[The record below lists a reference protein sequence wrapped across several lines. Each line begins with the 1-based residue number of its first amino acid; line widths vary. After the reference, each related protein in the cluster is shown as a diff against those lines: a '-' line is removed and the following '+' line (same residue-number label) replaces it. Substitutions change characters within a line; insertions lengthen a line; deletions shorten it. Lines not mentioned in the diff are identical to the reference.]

1 MAGLA
6 AASPLRVHVALPE
19 VQVEAP
25 IYHSGWHPLG
35 IPTAEEKVRV
45 MLAAKQ
51 QNQDALTEFVAQ
63 VSNPAH
69 AKYGQYMTMAEVNQ
83 FTKPSDGDMANVVDF
98 LSASCDAVVDTA
110 QGTVSCEL
118 TVAAAEA
125 LFNTEFRRFSHI
137 STGRSVVR
145 ALDYTLPGHVGA
157 SLDAVF
163 GLHGIPLPPK
173 TAVKSEA
180 AGMPPAVTPDV
191 LYEAYK
197 IKGVTPAGTTANK
210 MAVAEFQGQFMN
222 RSDLKAFFKQF
233 LPDRPATDAEVYK
246 FHGESTNGDGIEA
259 QLDIQFMMGTAPGIK
274 AEFYEQANMDFCA
287 DLKNWT
293 TLLLSDE
300 ETPKVH
306 SVSYGWQGNLTQ
318 IGCKGDEVT
327 AIDADY
333 KKLAAAGVSIIF
345 ASGDSGSGY
354 APPQPNVQ
362 CSHTDP
368 GTKATTYTGEILR
381 NLSIEVPKTNPI
393 QGAWIC
399 CQIAGEV
406 GASEGYAGWNFIMKP
421 CTGSACQGECQVMKT
436 ITGTNHKMG
445 DFCGKAAKMPH
456 PAKVM
461 LWPSWPAS
469 SPYVTAV
476 GATRF
481 INDVVGGPE
490 AAVSD
495 EDHFGSGGGFSPWA
509 FCPAP
514 EYTKKATAHYLTTVA
529 PSTLPDPSK
538 VDIPKDGRATPDVSA
553 LGTGYAVVNNG
564 KALPGGV
571 GGTSA
576 SAPVFAAVI
585 ALLNEARVQ
594 AGKPVMGLVNP
605 FVYANENVFTDVTVG
620 SDKVGRGGGTLE
632 YGYNCSAGWDPVTGM
647 GTPKF
652 PELLK
657 AAMDV
662 VA

>member
-1 MAGLA
+1 MARTSITLAMAGLA

-222 RSDLKAFFKQF
+222 RSDLKAFF
-233 LPDRPATDAEVYK
+233 
-246 FHGESTNGDGIEA
+246 
-259 QLDIQFMMGTAPGIK
+259 
-274 AEFYEQANMDFCA
+274 QAV
-287 DLKNWT
+287 
-293 TLLLSDE
+293 
-300 ETPKVH
+300 P
-306 SVSYGWQGNLTQ
+306 
-318 IGCKGDEVT
+318 
-327 AIDADY
+327 
-333 KKLAAAGVSIIF
+333 
-345 ASGDSGSGY
+345 SG
-354 APPQPNVQ
+354 PPR
-362 CSHTDP
+362 H
-368 GTKATTYTGEILR
+368 
-381 NLSIEVPKTNPI
+381 
-393 QGAWIC
+393 
-399 CQIAGEV
+399 
-406 GASEGYAGWNFIMKP
+406 
-421 CTGSACQGECQVMKT
+421 
-436 ITGTNHKMG
+436 
-445 DFCGKAAKMPH
+445 
-456 PAKVM
+456 
-461 LWPSWPAS
+461 
-469 SPYVTAV
+469 
-476 GATRF
+476 
-481 INDVVGGPE
+481 
-490 AAVSD
+490 
-495 EDHFGSGGGFSPWA
+495 
-509 FCPAP
+509 
-514 EYTKKATAHYLTTVA
+514 
-529 PSTLPDPSK
+529 
-538 VDIPKDGRATPDVSA
+538 
-553 LGTGYAVVNNG
+553 
-564 KALPGGV
+564 
-571 GGTSA
+571 
-576 SAPVFAAVI
+576 
-585 ALLNEARVQ
+585 
-594 AGKPVMGLVNP
+594 
-605 FVYANENVFTDVTVG
+605 
-620 SDKVGRGGGTLE
+620 
-632 YGYNCSAGWDPVTGM
+632 
-647 GTPKF
+647 
-652 PELLK
+652 
-657 AAMDV
+657 
-662 VA
+662 